1 MPTTHTGMVS
11 TFTEDEMRLLTL
23 SETSRAALE
32 ENDAFAYGVCQEMR
46 CGHTLQVFRRGLSDT
61 CVMCFLPSSALLCLC
76 SRLVAEPHME
86 YFHDDARRIEKR
98 LQREVI
104 WAIETLLTR
113 YTHCP
118 LLLFNDLAIT
128 GRVLVVVCRAI
139 VQADGSRILIPGVD
153 MFNHADD
160 GLSIGADVT
169 ASGDSSG
176 GGEGEAGTVTS
187 YTVRSPDF
195 ATADEELF
203 LSYGDGD
210 MCNMVAL
217 LRYGFVSSGAPHDC
231 AHITITPQL
240 AGSFGEVKRAMLVE
254 QEGAQVGEA
263 LSFGGAI
270 HNSIPLSPLFVR
282 VLRIMLLEV
291 QDFPYVLLVFGL
303 VWFAML
309 TSCAPAH
316 THREYRRA
324 LNDRQVGL
332 ENELRVVREFMHL
345 VDILVVHITVTH
357 SCCWLGDR

>member
-1 MPTTHTGMVS
+1 
-11 TFTEDEMRLLTL
+11 
-23 SETSRAALE
+23 
-32 ENDAFAYGVCQEMR
+32 
-46 CGHTLQVFRRGLSDT
+46 
-61 CVMCFLPSSALLCLC
+61 
-76 SRLVAEPHME
+76 ME

-118 LLLFNDLAIT
+118 PPLVHDLAIT
-128 GRVLVVVCRAI
+128 GRVLVVCRAI

-160 GLSIGADVT
+160 GLSIGADIA

-303 VWFAML
+303 VCHVVFPML
-309 TSCAPAH
+309 TSCAPVH
-316 THREYRRA
+316 THT
-324 LNDRQVGL
+324 Q
-332 ENELRVVREFMHL
+332 RVSEGVE
-345 VDILVVHITVTH
+345 
-357 SCCWLGDR
+357 